1 MAEFELAFKA
11 YDTYVEIVSR
21 GKDRAERRGEEDLS
35 LDNDDSILRTAAEA
49 IRILCRFG
57 SRKEAEKARDI
68 GQIIERW
75 LKQHTPSI
83 PLLNPIPADKDA
95 AKAPE
100 EPTKYR
106 ISPRTLAVAYRAL
119 GICQAQWARVTYDA
133 GLRTS
138 IQTQAVH
145 YLRKALEP
153 RFEDSNSLETLYSL
167 GLVLAE
173 MRDIAGAIKIV
184 KRALSPVSNLD
195 SSVTTDGL
203 ISDGG
208 PLSTIEFIRERKLIP
223 LWHLLALLLSA
234 RADFNTAEKSC
245 EAAFE
250 QFEDPSNLFGKS
262 ENSKEYRSDHLRHLS
277 AESQE
282 KASSQSK
289 GVVDRMEAF
298 EKSGIVEIKMTQLAL
313 IETLEGTNAAVDVS
327 DELLALYA
335 RLFGDPVAG
344 QIKLQ
349 LPTIPMPPP
358 KSAAGTIKGSIFRP
372 RTSRKSAENAFP
384 AAMNASV
391 ASSRPSTVATQA
403 TAAPTIQVTDEDSPD
418 HPNGHHHTFRHKNH
432 LDSPVQKRSG
442 SVKLQKRSANS
453 LRRRS
458 EADGEVIEAEKN
470 ELDKDNT
477 NGKPARHGSTREK
490 SPYRKSISGS
500 VRNSTEDPEQPLHPV
515 AHNISHKVQPPPA
528 GHPKQPPQQ
537 DIRLPTP
544 YPGVNY
550 TSPEPQFTV
559 LQERRHKI
567 SLLVKVWL
575 FISGLYTR
583 AGMFDDAKG
592 AIEEATK
599 LVEGF
604 ELEVAQES
612 STSKAFAD
620 QGWGGGKSVEELWG
634 DVWSGVS

>member
-1 MAEFELAFKA
+1 M
-11 YDTYVEIVSR
+11 EIVSR
-21 GKDRAERRGEEDLS
+21 GKDRAEKSGGEDLS
-35 LDNDDSILRTAAEA
+35 LDNDDTVLRTAAEA

-68 GQIIERW
+68 GQNIERW

-83 PLLNPIPADKDA
+83 SLLNPTPADNDIA
-95 AKAPE
+95 EASE
-100 EPTKYR
+100 EPTKYN
-106 ISPRTLAVAYRAL
+106 ISPRTLAVAYRAV
-119 GICQAQWARVTYDA
+119 GISQAQWARMTYDA

-167 GLVLAE
+167 GLILAE
-173 MRDIAGAIKIV
+173 IRDVAGAIKIV

-208 PLSTIEFIRERKLIP
+208 PLSTIEFTRERKLIP

-262 ENSKEYRSDHLRHLS
+262 ENPKEYRSDHLRHLS

-282 KASSQSK
+282 KVSSQSK

-313 IETLEGTNAAVDVS
+313 IETLKGTSAAVEVS

-344 QIKLQ
+344 QVKLQ

-358 KSAAGTIKGSIFRP
+358 KSATGTIKGSIFRP
-372 RTSRKSAENAFP
+372 RTSQKSADKAFP
-384 AAMNASV
+384 TATNASV

-403 TAAPTIQVTDEDSPD
+403 TAAPTIQITDEDSPS
-418 HPNGHHHTFRHKNH
+418 HANGHHHTFLHKNH
-432 LDSPVQKRSG
+432 AESLVQKRSG

-458 EADGEVIEAEKN
+458 EVDGEVIEAEKN
-470 ELDKDNT
+470 ELDKDNA
-477 NGKPARHGSTREK
+477 NSKPARHSSTREK
-490 SPYRKSISGS
+490 SPHRKSTSGS
-500 VRNSTEDPEQPLHPV
+500 FRKSTEGPEQPLHAV

-528 GHPKQPPQQ
+528 GHSKQPPQQ
-537 DIRLPTP
+537 DVRLPTP

-550 TSPEPQFTV
+550 ISPEPQFTV

>member
-1 MAEFELAFKA
+1 MER
-11 YDTYVEIVSR
+11 VSR
-21 GKDRAERRGEEDLS
+21 GKDRVERSGEEDLS
-35 LDNDDSILRTAAEA
+35 LDNDDTILRTAAEA

-68 GQIIERW
+68 GQNIERW

-83 PLLNPIPADKDA
+83 SLLNPTPADKDV
-95 AKAPE
+95 AKASE
-100 EPTKYR
+100 EPTKYK

-119 GICQAQWARVTYDA
+119 GISQAQWARVTYDA

-173 MRDIAGAIKIV
+173 MRDVTGAIKIV

-208 PLSTIEFIRERKLIP
+208 HLSTIEFIRERKLIP

-277 AESQE
+277 AEPQE
-282 KASSQSK
+282 KASSQLK
-289 GVVDRMEAF
+289 GIVDRMEAF

-313 IETLEGTNAAVDVS
+313 IETLEGTNAAVDIS

-344 QIKLQ
+344 QIKPQ
-349 LPTIPMPPP
+349 LPTIPTLPP
-358 KSAAGTIKGSIFRP
+358 KSATGTIKGSIFRP
-372 RTSRKSAENAFP
+372 RTSRKSAEKAFP

-403 TAAPTIQVTDEDSPD
+403 TAAPTIQVTDEDPPD
-418 HPNGHHHTFRHKNH
+418 HPNGHHHTFHHKNH

-458 EADGEVIEAEKN
+458 EVDGEVIEAEKN
-470 ELDKDNT
+470 ELDKDNA
-477 NGKPARHGSTREK
+477 NGIPARHSSTRE
-490 SPYRKSISGS
+490 KSISGS
-500 VRNSTEDPEQPLHPV
+500 VRKSMEGPEQPLRPV
-515 AHNISHKVQPPPA
+515 AHNISYKVQPPPA
-528 GHPKQPPQQ
+528 GHPKQSPQQ
-537 DIRLPTP
+537 DVRLPTP

-550 TSPEPQFTV
+550 TSPEPRFTV

-575 FISGLYTR
+575 FISGLYKR

-612 STSKAFAD
+612 SSSKAFAD
-620 QGWGGGKSVEELWG
+620 QGWGGGKSIEELWG